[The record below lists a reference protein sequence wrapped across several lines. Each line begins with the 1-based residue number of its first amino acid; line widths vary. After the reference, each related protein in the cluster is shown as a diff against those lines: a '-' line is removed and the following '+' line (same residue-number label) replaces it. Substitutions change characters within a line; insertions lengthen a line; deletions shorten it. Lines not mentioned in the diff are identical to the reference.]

1 MRNQVNTPI
10 VKAEQYVNELANGEF
25 FFEVLIWMGLCAI
38 MSILTWM
45 LIKKIFLINKIND

>member
-10 VKAEQYVNELANGEF
+10 VKAEQYVNELANGEY

-45 LIKKIFLINKIND
+45 LIKKFFLINKIND